1 MTEIILGILGAI
13 LGLVGLGYFKKTKNH
28 EQVKEEKTIQKK
40 HDETI
45 EKLEDTINKIEQ
57 EDTTLEETND
67 YFNDID
73 LNKQ

>member
-13 LGLVGLGYFKKTKNH
+13 LGLLGLGYFKKTKNH
-28 EQVKEEKTIQKK
+28 KQIQEEKSVQKK

-45 EKLEDTINKIEQ
+45 EKLEETIDKIEQ

>member
-28 EQVKEEKTIQKK
+28 EQIKEEKTIQKK

-45 EKLEDTINKIEQ
+45 EKLEDTIDKIEQ
-57 EDTTLEETND
+57 EDNTLEETND

>member
-28 EQVKEEKTIQKK
+28 EQIKEEKTIQKK

-45 EKLEDTINKIEQ
+45 EKLEDTIDKIEQ
-57 EDTTLEETND
+57 EDNTLEETND
-67 YFNDID
+67 YFNDIN
-73 LNKQ
+73 LNK